1 MKYGIFAC
9 FVWLYTAADALIS
22 TAPIGS
28 GAGASRRGRIH
39 RHLSAA
45 TLLALPWSSASGR
58 EMETRRLC
66 AADSIHRS
74 YPMMC
79 GVADYDQQELVLRE
93 FALPL
98 QASPGSYE
106 RRVRAECL
114 REGGETA
121 TVVRWHISHADE
133 VTGRAHIEAVFLLA
147 TSVSGGETTNAEA
160 S

>member
-1 MKYGIFAC
+1 MKYSIVAW

-28 GAGASRRGRIH
+28 SAGASRRGRIH
-39 RHLSAA
+39 RHLSAV
-45 TLLALPWSSASGR
+45 TLLTLPRRSAAR
-58 EMETRRLC
+58 QEMGTRRLC
-66 AADSIHRS
+66 AADSIHKS
-74 YPMMC
+74 YSMMC

-114 REGGETA
+114 REGGEAA

-133 VTGRAHIEAVFLLA
+133 ATGRAHVEAVFLLA
-147 TSVSGGETTNAEA
+147 TSVSGAETAIDEA
-160 S
+160 P

>member
-1 MKYGIFAC
+1 MKYSIVAW
-9 FVWLYTAADALIS
+9 FVWYTAADALFA

-28 GAGASRRGRIH
+28 SAGASHRGRIH

-45 TLLALPWSSASGR
+45 TLLALPRRSDAGQG
-58 EMETRRLC
+58 MGTRRLC

-74 YPMMC
+74 YPMMR
-79 GVADYDQQELVLRE
+79 GVADDHQELVLRE

-133 VTGRAHIEAVFLLA
+133 ATGRAHVEAVFLLA
-147 TSVSGGETTNAEA
+147 ASVSVDKITIAEA
-160 S
+160 P

>member
-1 MKYGIFAC
+1 MKYGIVAC

-39 RHLSAA
+39 RHLSGA
-45 TLLALPWSSASGR
+45 TLLALPWRSASGR

-114 REGGETA
+114 LEGGETA

-133 VTGRAHIEAVFLLA
+133 ATGRAHIE
-147 TSVSGGETTNAEA
+147 
-160 S
+160 